1 MIHVHQINF
10 KAHIKPY
17 KVVTTFKTKKSIAKN
32 IKRCIMTYKRFNIK
46 KSNYKIYVTNLLNL
60 IKKYLIK
67 IAFYFN
73 NL

>member
-17 KVVTTFKTKKSIAKN
+17 KIVTTFKTKKSIAKY

-46 KSNYKIYVTNLLNL
+46 KTI
-60 IKKYLIK
+60 IKYM
-67 IAFYFN
+67 
-73 NL
+73 